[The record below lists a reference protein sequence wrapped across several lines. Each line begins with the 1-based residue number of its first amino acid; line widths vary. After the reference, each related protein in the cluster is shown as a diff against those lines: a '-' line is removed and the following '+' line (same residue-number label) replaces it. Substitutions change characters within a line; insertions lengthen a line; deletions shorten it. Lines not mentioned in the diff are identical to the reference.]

1 MAASYPGS
9 VKTFSTKAPGQ
20 AIASS
25 HINELQDEV
34 VAIETELKKTT
45 ATTSVN
51 AADSAK
57 LGGVAAASFQQIPT
71 WQSYTPTWTAYTG
84 TPTLGNGTITGRYCK
99 VGKMVIATVSLTF
112 GSTTSVAGTITWYI
126 GLPFQAAGL
135 GHGVWV
141 AYESGVKYY
150 TGVVQVKIGETTI
163 VAFFASDGQGYFSE
177 TRPHTWKANDQ
188 LTFTAIYQVA

>member
-9 VKTFSTKAPGQ
+9 IKTFSTKAPGQ

-25 HINELQDEV
+25 HINDLQDEV
-34 VAIETELKKTT
+34 VAVETQLG
-45 ATTSVN
+45 VN
-51 AADSAK
+51 A
-57 LGGVAAASFQQIPT
+57 GT

-112 GSTTSVAGTITWYI
+112 GSTTSVAGTSTWYI

-163 VAFFASDGQGYFSE
+163 VAFFAPDGQGYLSE